1 MSQVITNKEINI
13 NQLSYESQIDMN
25 IVSELTG
32 KTIIESSVEQTV
44 LESFV
49 EAHKADNEW
58 VNPMPKVQDDTEEK
72 RIALL
77 ARLGITQEEANLLIG
92 GSN

>member
-1 MSQVITNKEINI
+1 MSQVVTNKEINI

-32 KTIIESSVEQTV
+32 KTIIKSSVEQTV
-44 LESFV
+44 LEGFI

-58 VNPMPKVQDDTEEK
+58 VNPTPKVQDDTEEK
-72 RIALL
+72 RAALL
-77 ARLGITQEEANLLIG
+77 AKLGITADEAALLLG
-92 GSN
+92 GN